1 MITDADLKALVRQ
14 TITAPSEA
22 GTRLRDLHLPPEV
35 GWMVLVLAGVASA
48 LLTGL
53 SDLIMPVQPVILES
67 GETVTA
73 PRMSPIL
80 WGLIS
85 TASAALLTVAL
96 WRIGAMMGGQGDF
109 TLMLALMAWLHLF
122 TVLVQI
128 VQVVMLLVVPVLATL
143 LLIAGWVISLRAM
156 AHFVSL
162 AHGFDSLGRAAGV
175 IALSFLAISFALVL
189 FLGATG
195 IGASGGPQ

>member
-1 MITDADLKALVRQ
+1 LITEADLKALLRQ
-14 TITAPSEA
+14 TVTSPAAA
-22 GTRLRDLHLPPEV
+22 GAYLRDLDLPREA
-35 GWMVLVLAGVASA
+35 GWMALILAGVVSA

-53 SDLIMPVQPVILES
+53 SDLIVPAQPVTLES
-67 GETVTA
+67 GETVAA

-96 WRIGAMMGGQGDF
+96 WRIGVMMGGQGDF
-109 TLMLALMAWLHLF
+109 TLLLVLMAWLHVF
-122 TVLVQI
+122 TVLVQTL
-128 VQVVMLLVVPVLATL
+128 QVVTLLLLPVLATL

-162 AHGFDSLGRAAGV
+162 AHGFDSLGRAASV
-175 IALSFLAISFALVL
+175 IVLSFIAISFALVL
-189 FLGATG
+189 FLGAFG
-195 IGASGGPQ
+195 IGANGGQP

>member
-1 MITDADLKALVRQ
+1 MITEADLKALLRQ
-14 TITAPSEA
+14 TVTSPAAA
-22 GTRLRDLHLPPEV
+22 GAYLRDLDLPREA
-35 GWMVLVLAGVASA
+35 GWMALILAGVVSA

-53 SDLIMPVQPVILES
+53 SDLIVPAQPVTLES
-67 GETVTA
+67 GETVAA

-96 WRIGAMMGGQGDF
+96 WRVGAMMGGQGDF
-109 TLMLALMAWLHLF
+109 TLMLVLMAWLHVF
-122 TVLVQI
+122 TVVVQTL
-128 VQVVMLLVVPVLATL
+128 QVVTLLLLPVLATL

-175 IALSFLAISFALVL
+175 IAVSFVAISVALLL

-195 IGASGGPQ
+195 IGATGGQP